1 MTKQEFLG
9 AVNEIDDELIGE
21 MLGAFGIFPEKTRTE
36 LYYDEPE
43 VVCLTDKRVPFW
55 KIAVSAAAAICVF
68 FAGIFAAVK
77 LRLIQLPEAL
87 TSEQPSAELSK
98 PDDFSAPAESS
109 AASEPVISEIPQYDG
124 SFSFSLEGR
133 DDLYYGVSG
142 MLYNSNWQKPAVVTV
157 NFGNLSATNKVH
169 ISITGDPAHPED
181 YVLSEEIIV
190 DRNGEFEIHY
200 NSDYVVELPVY
211 LLVTTGGNVTFEGH
225 WKP

>member
-9 AVNEIDDELIGE
+9 AINEIGDELISE
-21 MLGAFGIFPEKTRTE
+21 MLGAFGIFPEKPRAGF
-36 LYYDEPE
+36 YNDKPE
-43 VVCLTDKRVPFW
+43 VVYLTDKRVPFW
-55 KIAVSAAAAICVF
+55 KIAVSAAAAVCVF

-77 LRLIQLPEAL
+77 LHLVQLPEAP
-87 TSEQPSAELSK
+87 TSEQFSAELSN
-98 PDDFSAPAESS
+98 PDDFSVPAGSS
-109 AASEPVISEIPQYDG
+109 SASEPAISEIPQYDG
-124 SFSFSLEGR
+124 SFSFSLEGK

-169 ISITGDPAHPED
+169 LSITGDPDRPED

-200 NSDYVVELPVY
+200 NSNYIVGLPVY
-211 LLVTTGGNVTFEGH
+211 LFATTGDNVTFEGH
-225 WKP
+225 WEP